1 MPHIVALYRYPVK
14 SLTPEVCDV
23 LSILGSG
30 RVVGDRVLGIRFAN
44 TEAPDDTWSRKT
56 GMVAL
61 VNTPGLTRLN
71 VRFDSNAQRLTIC
84 LGGETLTDEVLD
96 ANGRKRIAMAVA
108 DYVLNLKENPLTG
121 HPERLPLR
129 VVGDGITPRYHDA
142 EPGRVT
148 LLARESIL
156 AVEAAFGNVRV
167 SELRFRANVA
177 IEGVKA
183 WEEQGWIGRKVRLG
197 TVEFDVVKG
206 VPRCL
211 ATHANPKTG
220 ERDLPILTTLTKVIG
235 QETPTFAV
243 GMLPANGPGE
253 IRLGDEVMVI
263 D

>member
-84 LGGETLTDEVLD
+84 LGGETLADEVLD
-96 ANGRKRIAMAVA
+96 ADGRKRIAMAVA
-108 DYVLNLKENPLTG
+108 DYVLNLKENPLAG

-156 AVEAAFGNVRV
+156 AVEAVFGNAKV
-167 SELRFRANVA
+167 SEIRFRANVA

-183 WEEQGWIGRKVRLG
+183 WEEQGWVGRKVRIG
-197 TVEFDVVKG
+197 TVEFDVVRQ

-235 QETPTFAV
+235 QKTPTFAV
-243 GMLPANGPGE
+243 GMLPANGAGE
-253 IRLGDEVMVI
+253 IRVGDEIMVI